1 MSQTVATNHPDSAAG
16 GSPLNLGEHALH
28 VDGDLVTAREAFG
41 RAYDQ
46 AERDRDPDA
55 MARAALGL
63 GGMWVHERRSAVDAA
78 KAEARQRQAL
88 AEMDPR
94 SPLAL
99 RLRIR
104 LAAEA
109 DYRAGRAG
117 EVLRLL
123 DEARSRGEPRAV
135 AEALS
140 LAHHCLLGPEHAETR
155 IALTDELL
163 RVGASTGRP
172 SDTVMGLVWRTSDLF
187 LAADRQAE
195 RAYAELAAHDPANR
209 NAAAAFMI
217 QAMRVMLTIRAGRL
231 AEAEVLAETCARAGA
246 AAGDADWMGWYAA
259 QVLTIR
265 WFQGRV
271 GELLDTVST
280 IVNSPTLSVVDHS
293 FIAVQAVAYAAT
305 GQTRPARGALA
316 RMTGGGLDD
325 LPSSSSWLA
334 AMTAVVEAAALLDDR
349 GAAGRT
355 YHLLLPYGHLPVMA
369 SLGVACLGSAQQ
381 PLGVACLVTGDLE
394 RAVEHFEAAVA
405 HNSALGHWPATTLS
419 RHRLAQALAMRGA
432 PGDARIAAG
441 LRAEAAAEAAE
452 VGMRLP
458 ESTGRWAKT
467 KPYVPVWTHR
477 GRQWRIELQGR
488 SAVVEDMVGV
498 RHLATLVAYPG
509 VDIPAV
515 DLAGPERTATAGPVA
530 QPVLDD
536 EALRRY
542 RARLRELTDELD
554 AAGERGDAGR
564 VDTLRNERN
573 WLLREVRTGT
583 GLGGRPRHFTDNS
596 ERARIAVGKAI
607 RRALERITAAD
618 AVIGEELRAC
628 VETGTRCCYRPAD
641 RG

>member
-1 MSQTVATNHPDSAAG
+1 MSRPVATRCSDGARTN
-16 GSPLNLGEHALH
+16 PLNLGERALH

-63 GGMWVHERRSAVDAA
+63 GGMWVHERRSAVPAA

-88 AEMDPR
+88 AELDAG

-109 DYRAGRAG
+109 DYRAGRAT

-123 DEARSRGEPRAV
+123 DEARSVGEPRAL

-140 LAHHCLLGPEHAETR
+140 LTHHCLLGPEYAQTR

-163 RVGASTGRP
+163 RVGGSTGRP
-172 SDTVMGLVWRTSDLF
+172 SDTVMGLVWRAVDLF
-187 LAADRQAE
+187 LVADRNAE
-195 RAYAELAAHDPANR
+195 RAYAELAGHDAAKR
-209 NAAAAFMI
+209 NAAAAFVI
-217 QAMRVMLTIRAGRL
+217 TAMRVMLTIRAGRL
-231 AEAEVLAETCARAGA
+231 VDAEALAETCARAGA
-246 AAGDADWMGWYAA
+246 AAGDADWTGWYAA
-259 QVLTIR
+259 QLLTVQ
-265 WFQGRV
+265 WFQGRL

-280 IVNSPTLSVVDHS
+280 VVNSPTLSAVDHS
-293 FIAVQAVAYAAT
+293 FVAVQALAYAAA

-316 RMTGGGLDD
+316 RLTGGGLDE
-325 LPSSSSWLA
+325 LPSSGSWLA
-334 AMTAVVEAAALLDDR
+334 AMTAVIEAASLLDDR
-349 GAAGRT
+349 DAAGRA
-355 YHLLLPYGHLPVMA
+355 YDLLLPYGHLPVMA

-381 PLGVACLVTGDLE
+381 PLGTACLVTGDLE

-405 HNSALGHWPATTLS
+405 HNSALGHWPATILS
-419 RHRLAQALAMRGA
+419 RCRLAQALAMRGA
-432 PGDARIAAG
+432 PGDARSAAG

-452 VGMRLP
+452 LGMRLP
-458 ESTGRWAKT
+458 ESTSRWAKA
-467 KPYVPVWTHR
+467 KSYVPLWTRR
-477 GRQWRIELQGR
+477 GRQWRIELRGR

-498 RHLATLVAYPG
+498 RHLATLAAHPG

-515 DLAGPERTATAGPVA
+515 DLAEPERTAEAGPVA
-530 QPVLDD
+530 QPVLDN

-542 RARLRELTDELD
+542 RTRLRELAEQLD
-554 AAGERGDAGR
+554 AAEEHGDAGR
-564 VDTLRNERN
+564 LETLRDERD
-573 WLLREVRTGT
+573 WLVREVRTGT
-583 GLGGRPRHFTDNS
+583 GLGGRPRRFTDNP

-607 RRALERITAAD
+607 RRALAHITAAD

-628 VETGTRCCYRPAD
+628 VETGTRCCYRPAE